1 MARGN
6 KLLLLRML
14 AMRLLLPV
22 RPLPMLPTA
31 IVLFDRDR
39 DRDRARARASGRD
52 RDRETYKC
60 EQA

>member
-39 DRDRARARASGRD
+39 DRDRDIARASDRD
-52 RDRETYKC
+52 RDRDL
-60 EQA
+60 